1 MISTCAYLSVVKT
14 ATLEKRFGSN
24 TYVAIDATGRMNS
37 RRVGVLAGVVSIL
50 GLAIQHIPSVV
61 LDRWISG
68 GFEGGLPMVGT
79 TGQTVTVYNLVTES
93 VGPLV
98 TLLLALGLGYYV
110 SRRLDM
116 GHEYRR
122 FGRAVVVGSLVSMVG
137 VWAVLLYGIQ
147 STPLDASG
155 ALVSLAV
162 FVRIAVTVSLVV
174 TVGAFAG
181 AALAHFRMN
190 EETPARPTDAGTGGP
205 SAETQNST
213 TGDADAQSATG

>member
-1 MISTCAYLSVVKT
+1 
-14 ATLEKRFGSN
+14 
-24 TYVAIDATGRMNS
+24 MNS
-37 RRVGVLAGVVSIL
+37 RRIGALAGVVSVL
-50 GLAIQHIPSVV
+50 GLAIQHVPSVV

-110 SRRLDM
+110 SRRLNM

-122 FGRAVVVGSLVSMVG
+122 LGRAVAVGSLVSMVG

-155 ALVSLAV
+155 ALMSLAV
-162 FVRIAVTVSLVV
+162 FVQIVVTVSLVV

-181 AALAHFRMN
+181 AALAHFRTN
-190 EETPARPTDAGTGGP
+190 KEIPARPTDAGTGGP
-205 SAETQNST
+205 SAGAQNAT
-213 TGDADAQSATG
+213 TDDADAQSATG

>member
-1 MISTCAYLSVVKT
+1 
-14 ATLEKRFGSN
+14 
-24 TYVAIDATGRMNS
+24 MNS
-37 RRVGVLAGVVSIL
+37 RRVGALAGVVSVL

-110 SRRLDM
+110 SRQLDM
-116 GHEYRR
+116 GHEYSR
-122 FGRAVVVGSLVSMVG
+122 FGKSVAVGSLISMVG
-137 VWAVLLYGIQ
+137 VWTVLLYGVQ

-155 ALVSLAV
+155 ILVSLAV
-162 FVRIAVTVSLVV
+162 FVRTVVTVSLIV

-181 AALAHFRMN
+181 AALAHFRTN

-205 SAETQNST
+205 STGTQKST
-213 TGDADAQSATG
+213 TDDADAQSATG